1 MSPGNDGECGPVSVL
16 LRDGRALVL
25 YSTESCEQFQK
36 RVFCPSNLC
45 PFFLFLDIILLGTHP
60 YPWKRGWLLTIA

>member
-1 MSPGNDGECGPVSVL
+1 MSPGNDGECGPVSAL

-36 RVFCPSNLC
+36 RVFAPAICV
-45 PFFLFLDIILLGTHP
+45 LFS
-60 YPWKRGWLLTIA
+60 YF